1 MIKQIK
7 AKYDSNCASCG
18 RPVNKGDTVLWQR
31 GQRGV
36 IHHAPLDCAAIINK
50 EHEIKFQ
57 AELEEVEDTDYR
69 NYKDL
74 QSAESHQGMNDVN
87 LWREDR
93 ALFGDAVAA
102 QMQLAREYQYE
113 Y

>member
-36 IHHAPLDCAAIINK
+36 IHHAPLDCAAIINA
-50 EHEIKFQ
+50 EHKLKFQ
-57 AELEEVEDTDYR
+57 AELEGVEDTDYR

-74 QSAESHQGMNDVN
+74 QSAEAHQGMNDVN

>member
-18 RPVNKGDTVLWQR
+18 RPVNKGDTVLWQK

-36 IHHAPLDCAAIINK
+36 IHHAPLDCAAIINE
-50 EHEIKFQ
+50 EHKLKFQ
-57 AELEEVEDTDYR
+57 AELEVTEDISFK
-69 NYKDL
+69 NHQSL
-74 QSAESHQGMNDVN
+74 QSAEFHQGMNDAN

-102 QMQLAREYQYE
+102 QMQLAREY
-113 Y
+113 